1 MELYIIYVSVMVI
14 FCVVF
19 GFGGNV
25 DYVFLGFIV
34 YIGFVLVRFVFINY
48 VSFFVSMVKWNN
60 VMIWYMFVIF
70 INLNKFWC
78 IKMIVVFFKN
88 VEIYVY

>member
-60 VMIWYMFVIF
+60 VIIWYMFVIF
-70 INLNKFWC
+70 IILN
-78 IKMIVVFFKN
+78 
-88 VEIYVY
+88 